1 MSLSN
6 FRVSSR
12 INVLAG
18 VLLLILAAVAGTGIW
33 KMHKIGVEIEEIA
46 ERDIPLTEIVTK
58 ITVHQL
64 EQAILLSKSTGH
76 LNPTDIAV
84 TSKKFADLGHK
95 VDAELKQAAGM
106 ATAAIDHATTPEAR
120 QELEK
125 LNAALARIAEEHLA
139 YEKHGEET
147 LKLLASGNVET
158 AKALAATT
166 EQEQQKLDK
175 ELVDALDQLGK
186 FTAAAALKA
195 EHDEQ
200 LGIQLLIGST
210 AVAFIFG
217 ILAAFFIGRSIS
229 VPVTRITDIMGRLA
243 EDDTD
248 VEIDYTKNRD
258 EVGNMAR
265 AVEVFRDNAI
275 EVKRLKAAQE
285 AADRKAAE
293 DRAQMLADVAGQ
305 IEGSIGAIAQRMAAA
320 ASQVKTSAQTL
331 SANAEQASAQS
342 GTVAG
347 ASEQASANVQT
358 VAAATEE
365 LASSVSEISRQV
377 VQSTEIAGRAVR
389 EVDATNTKVQGLAR
403 AAGQI
408 GEVVALISDIAE
420 QTNLLALN
428 ATIEA
433 ARAGEAGKGFAVVAS
448 EVKNLANQTARATG
462 EISSQVSEIQAAT
475 DDAVHA
481 ILAIGKVI
489 EEINNATN
497 GIAAAVEEQSAA
509 TQEIARNVE
518 QAATGTQEV
527 SSNIVGVAQAADST
541 GSNARELLQ
550 ASETMDRDSGELKQQ
565 VIDLADRIRAA

>member
-12 INVLAG
+12 INALAL

-33 KMHKIGVEIEEIA
+33 KMHKIGAEIEEIA
-46 ERDIPLTEIVTK
+46 ERDLPLTEIVTK

-64 EQAILLSKSTGH
+64 EQAILLSKSAGH
-76 LNPTDIAV
+76 LNPADISV

-106 ATAAIDHATTPEAR
+106 ATAAIKHAATPEAR
-120 QELEK
+120 QELET
-125 LNAALARIAEEHLA
+125 LNATLARIAEEHLA

-147 LKLLASGNVET
+147 LKLLASGNVEA

-175 ELVDALDQLGK
+175 ELGDVLNQLGQ

-195 EHDEQ
+195 EQDEH

-210 AVAFIFG
+210 AAAFIFG
-217 ILAAFFIGRSIS
+217 ILAAFLIGRSIS
-229 VPVTRITDIMGRLA
+229 VPVTRITEVMGRLA

-258 EVGNMAR
+258 EVGSMAR

-293 DRAQMLADVAGQ
+293 DRARMLADVAGQ
-305 IEGSIGAIAQRMAAA
+305 IESSIGAIAQRMAAA

-448 EVKNLANQTARATG
+448 EVKNLANQTAKATG
-462 EISSQVSEIQAAT
+462 EISSQVSEIQTAT
-475 DDAVHA
+475 NDAVNA